1 MSTRFVATSGS
12 IAQVF
17 DQHIGNTITPIAGV
31 PGLSAFEID
40 PQTAAQSYRGP
51 HRHRYGS

>member
-1 MSTRFVATSGS
+1 MSTRFLATSGS

-31 PGLSAFEID
+31 PGLSALEVD
-40 PQTAAQSYRGP
+40 A
-51 HRHRYGS
+51 